1 MGLKYRWMQKKDLEK
16 LGNKSEDFVS
26 LLKSNR
32 TVANVAE
39 AEGEILGWV
48 VYKILNDKIKILK
61 IGFRNDNTVD
71 FIMKQLFNKKD
82 KKPIEILVS
91 EYDLKMQITLRKTG
105 FLAIEIKKTSC
116 GDFYKFII

>member
-82 KKPIEILVS
+82 KKLIEILVS
-91 EYDLKMQITLRKTG
+91 EYDLKMQIILRKTG

>member
-91 EYDLKMQITLRKTG
+91 EYDLKMQIILRKTG